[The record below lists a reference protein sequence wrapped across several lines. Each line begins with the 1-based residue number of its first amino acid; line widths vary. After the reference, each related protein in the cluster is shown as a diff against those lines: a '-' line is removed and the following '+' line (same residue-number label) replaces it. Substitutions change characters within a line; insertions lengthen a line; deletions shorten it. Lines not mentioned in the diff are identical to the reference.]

1 VTTILGRLL
10 LIVMV
15 ALTPVLLLQVEDEIQ
30 ARHTRQQLMEDEA
43 IRLVRDVANV
53 QEQIIEGAEQVLTA
67 MGSAAFVVA
76 HHPEICQR
84 LLVNLVSESPRYIS
98 ASISAADGHFLC
110 RPGAY
115 NPTINLSD
123 RAYFRLAMQTGEF
136 AVGEYVVGRNSGQP
150 TIHLA
155 KPFKDDAGT
164 IDSVAEVSLDLG
176 WLAAQLA
183 RLPLPPGASVSILD
197 RNGVLLARYPAI
209 EGTIGRPASPDR
221 KIMLSASTI
230 KVASYRS
237 LDGRERLGAFSPA
250 NVGAKGFAVVVGLD
264 KETSFAAVTEVDEQD
279 LVLLVLAFIL
289 ALAATTML
297 GTQFIRKPV
306 RRLLAVADRWRAG
319 DLTARTEMR
328 ASPTEFGRL
337 AAAFDAMA
345 ATLQVREAALRD
357 SEEEYR
363 AIFEQAAVGI
373 SQTTLDGTYVRVN
386 DAMCAI
392 SARTRDG
399 FLGHTIA
406 EFTHPDDRAAD
417 RDQMATLIAGERQSM
432 TAEKRWLRPDGSVIW
447 LSRWTSLLRDHAGRP
462 ARFIAI
468 IVDISARKA
477 AEVAL
482 QESETRLRLAREA
495 AGFGVWD
502 WHFGSRTAV
511 WSDQQWRF
519 RGLEPGSHRVDQETW
534 SKSIHP
540 EDRERVR
547 TSFAAT
553 VADPSRP
560 YDETYRI
567 IRPDGAIRWL
577 HVKADAVA
585 DQQGHAERIVG
596 LTMDVTETY
605 EREAALR
612 RLTTEL
618 QALVQHEVK
627 AREAAQLRAAHAER
641 MQALGQL
648 AGGIAHDFNNV
659 LQMVLSASTL
669 IEDDP
674 GNEAQTRDLA
684 QLITEAA
691 ERGSATTSRLLSVG
705 RHGSLRAEAVEA
717 SALLNGL
724 QAIFIHSLGSN
735 IKVTVQVDET
745 LPKLIADR
753 GQLEASLINLAAN
766 ARDAMPRGGQLRLLA
781 TLETVDGDSLGHPDG
796 LNPGRYVT
804 VTVSDTGTGMD
815 AATLANVGR
824 PFFTTKPAG
833 AGTGLGVAMARSLAE
848 RSGGALMIASQLGE
862 GTTVTLWLPAMDAA
876 SAPDGPTSPA
886 GASLREAAPAARIL
900 LVDDEAAV
908 RRGLTLI
915 LSRSGFAVTAAVSG
929 AEALEIFDS
938 GSPVDLLLT
947 DLSMP
952 GMDGISLIK
961 AAQERSPGLPAILLT
976 GYADRDVN
984 LAIEGA
990 TSGAYSLLRKPVRGR
1005 HLADRIRNLL
1015 AGAVGAG

>member
-1 VTTILGRLL
+1 MTTILGRLL
-10 LIVMV
+10 LIVLV

-30 ARHTRQQLMEDEA
+30 ARHTRQRLMEDEA
-43 IRLVRDVANV
+43 IRLVRDVAEV
-53 QEQIIEGAEQVLTA
+53 QQRIIEGTEQVLTA
-67 MGSAAFVVA
+67 LGSAAFVIPQ
-76 HHPEICQR
+76 HPEICQR

-98 ASISAADGHFLC
+98 VSISAADGHVLC
-110 RPGAY
+110 RPWAY
-115 NPTINLSD
+115 NPTNNLSD

-136 AVGEYVVGRNSGQP
+136 AVGEYVVDRNSGRP

-155 KPFKDDAGT
+155 KPFKDDDGT
-164 IDSVAEVSLDLG
+164 IDGIAEVSLDLD

-183 RLPLPPGASVSILD
+183 NLPLPPGAVVSILD

-221 KIMLSASTI
+221 KIMLSANTI

-373 SQTTLDGTYVRVN
+373 SQTTSWMACYVRVN

-392 SARTRDG
+392 SASTRDG
-399 FLGHTIA
+399 FLGHMIA
-406 EFTHPDDRAAD
+406 EFTHPDDRAAE

-502 WHFGSRTAV
+502 WHCGSRTAV

-534 SKSIHP
+534 SESIHP

-674 GNEAQTRDLA
+674 GNEAQTRELA

-724 QAIFIHSLGSN
+724 QPIFIHSLGSN
-735 IKVTVQVDET
+735 IKVTVQVDKA
-745 LPKLIADR
+745 LPKLIADK

-766 ARDAMPRGGQLRLLA
+766 ARDAMPRGGQLRLIA

-796 LNPGRYVT
+796 LTPGRYVT
-804 VTVSDTGTGMD
+804 VAVSDTGTGMD

-848 RSGGALMIASQLGE
+848 RSGGALMIASQLGD

-908 RRGLTLI
+908 RRGLALV
-915 LSRSGFAVTAAVSG
+915 LSRAGFAVTAAVSG
-929 AEALEIFDS
+929 AEALGIFDS

-976 GYADRDVN
+976 GYAERDVS

-990 TSGAYSLLRKPVRGR
+990 TSGA
-1005 HLADRIRNLL
+1005 
-1015 AGAVGAG
+1015 